1 MLECAEKKDKSALLY
16 LAKAYDTGVGLSKE
30 HSIDWPTA
38 CDYYQRVIDMCE
50 DEEPGSESGEPGDEP
65 SYAILARMAEMYMKG
80 GENLDVDYVQA
91 NELYSQAAEKATLF
105 GKGRM
110 ANKYYMLAEE
120 ASGYIE

>member
-1 MLECAEKKDKSALLY
+1 MLECAQKKVKSALLF

-30 HSIDWPTA
+30 HAIDWPTA
-38 CDYYQRVIDMCE
+38 CDYYQQVIDMCQ
-50 DEEPGSESGEPGDEP
+50 DEEPGASEDPTEEP

-91 NELYSQAAEKATLF
+91 NELYSLAAEKATLF

-120 ASGYIE
+120 ASGMIE